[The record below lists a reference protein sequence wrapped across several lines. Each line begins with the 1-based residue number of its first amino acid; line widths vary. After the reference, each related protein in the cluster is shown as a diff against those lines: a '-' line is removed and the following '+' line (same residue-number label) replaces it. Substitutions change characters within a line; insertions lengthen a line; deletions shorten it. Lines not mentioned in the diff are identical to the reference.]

1 MGAEFLEVRLYE
13 TLAAARGLRPVE
25 RDATVDLCCGLVD
38 ECTCLDIDHRGRAV
52 RSAVQLM
59 TGEMTPALEP
69 TVRDELARLC
79 EVEVVMRSRTS

>member
-13 TLAAARGLRPVE
+13 TLSVGGGLRPVE

-38 ECTCLDIDHRGRAV
+38 ECACLDIDHRGRAV

-59 TGEMTPALEP
+59 TGEMFPSLDQS
-69 TVRDELARLC
+69 VRDELARQC
-79 EVEVVMRSRTS
+79 EVEVVLRTRAS